1 MSETQSVIF
10 DKSIFTKNQA
20 IKWLE
25 RNNMKHKKVDE
36 TEGRWRFRQ
45 IPVGDKK
52 KYLFRTILVTSG
64 VQFVLQFKK

>member
-10 DKSIFTKNQA
+10 DKDLFTKNQA

-25 RNNMKHKKVDE
+25 RNNLKHSKVDE
-36 TEGRWRFRQ
+36 KENTWRFRQ
-45 IPVGDKK
+45 LPVGDKK
-52 KYLFRTILVTSG
+52 KHRFRTILVSPG